1 MTNDFTWHKVSEE
14 EKDEIKKKAKAI
26 MDSFSSKLDKVK
38 LPNESFIERGDG
50 VRKETGSPEKINR
63 EIMFSNAKQKTA
75 DFIVAEKKKW

>member
-26 MDSFSSKLDKVK
+26 MDSFSSKLDGVK
-38 LPNESFIERGDG
+38 LADESFIVRGDG
-50 VRKETGSPEKINR
+50 VRKKTGSAENINR

-75 DFIVAEKKKW
+75 DFIVAERKKW